1 MGAVVCYDCTDPE
14 SLRNA
19 ETWLKN
25 FKEKAKPD
33 APKVLVSCKRD
44 KYDELKHPSPD
55 EGREL
60 AMKFQCTY
68 IECSAYSGDNVQ
80 TVFEQL
86 AGEILEARYA
96 AVGMTAGQ
104 NKNDKAKQG
113 KGSLRSL

>member
-33 APKVLVSCKRD
+33 APKVLVATKRD
-44 KYDELKHPSPD
+44 KFDETKHPSSD

-86 AGEILEARYA
+86 ASEILEARYA

-104 NKNDKAKQG
+104 YK
-113 KGSLRSL
+113 